1 MHFLS
6 EQHLATAKRIRVN
19 AIRRTG
25 VNRERLIKMSNSFVI
40 CVRLSA
46 KDRGGIAPVDFDWS
60 SLRPNWNLI
69 EEQLERLAPS
79 DIAGPP
85 LVPNHEFPI

>member
-1 MHFLS
+1 MNFLS
-6 EQHLATAKRIRVN
+6 EQHLAAAKLVRVN
-19 AIRRTG
+19 AIRQTG

-46 KDRGGIAPVDFDWS
+46 QDRGGISLVHFDWS
-60 SLRPNWNLI
+60 SLTPNWNLI
-69 EEQLERLAPS
+69 EEQLERLAPP

-85 LVPNHEFPI
+85 LVPNHELI